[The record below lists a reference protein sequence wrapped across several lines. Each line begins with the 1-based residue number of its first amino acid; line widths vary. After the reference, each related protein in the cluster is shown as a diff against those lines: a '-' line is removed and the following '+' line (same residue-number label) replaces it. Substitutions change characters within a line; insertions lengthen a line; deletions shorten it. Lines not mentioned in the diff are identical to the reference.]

1 MDRKDEILHLQSR
14 FYTLNSIFM
23 YSYLILAFL
32 ISLSK
37 VEYKYTYCAIFL
49 ILALELLID
58 MGLSHFN
65 YNGSIKLCRFVR
77 IAEYITTM
85 VYVCIPSLRAAWD
98 NMFWIIG
105 IVFSIEIYLCFSLD
119 KFACQ
124 IGSTIANLVLLTG
137 MHTLSYI
144 FIDRSNVYFVYIIT
158 DVIYAL
164 VCFVVFIYVKKIM
177 QNIENRLMAK
187 DRILDKA
194 HDDYENLTVVQNK
207 LITLNEQLNNKRME
221 LEVLYRRLSRSNNE
235 MMIQYNIIKYISST
249 FEIKNIID
257 YTTESIKESMGV
269 AFCCIVLE
277 EKDSDGESRLL
288 YSMNTYLG
296 DNFKQGFVE
305 EYLKDNRLSD
315 RIKVKENVVRNR
327 VQKDWSP
334 FLSKYGV
341 GSVLLCPI
349 NVSNEYGYFMVGS
362 VSYDYF
368 KDNLYFFE
376 TIVTQLD
383 IAMAHASVYEQLK
396 EAVNKDGLSKI
407 YNRRYLNDY
416 MRKTKEKLEIYNT
429 VSIAIMDIDK
439 FKGINDR
446 YGHVNGDKIIVKCAG
461 IAASVSQN
469 DPDIITARYGGE
481 EFAIIFRNKT
491 KEFVMNSIK
500 NVHKQIKETKTYC
513 EDVNEYLTFD
523 VSMGVAMYPYD
534 CEDINNLLIYA
545 DRALYFSK
553 NNGRGCI
560 TYYRNGK
567 MVKDK
572 NETY

>member
-65 YNGSIKLCRFVR
+65 YNGSIRLCRFVR

-119 KFACQ
+119 KFAFQ
-124 IGSTIANLVLLTG
+124 IGSTIANLVLLVG

-269 AFCCIVLE
+269 AFCCIVLD

-296 DNFKQGFVE
+296 DNFKQGFLE

-341 GSVLLCPI
+341 GSVLMCPI

-368 KDNLYFFE
+368 KDNMYFFE

-383 IAMAHASVYEQLK
+383 MAMAHASVYEQLK

-416 MRKTKEKLEIYNT
+416 MQKTKEKLELYNT

-446 YGHVNGDKIIVKCAG
+446 YGHVNGDKIIVKCAS
-461 IAASVSQN
+461 IADSVSKN
-469 DPDIITARYGGE
+469 DPDIIAARYGGE

-560 TYYRNGK
+560 TYYRNGE

>member
-65 YNGSIKLCRFVR
+65 YNGSIRLCRFVR

-105 IVFSIEIYLCFSLD
+105 IVFSIEIYMCFSLD

-124 IGSTIANLVLLTG
+124 IGSTIANLVLLVG

-269 AFCCIVLE
+269 AFCCIVLD

-296 DNFKQGFVE
+296 DNFKQGFLE

-341 GSVLLCPI
+341 GSVLMCPI

-368 KDNLYFFE
+368 KDNMYFFE

-383 IAMAHASVYEQLK
+383 MAMAHASVYEQLK

-416 MRKTKEKLEIYNT
+416 MQKTKEKLELYNT

-446 YGHVNGDKIIVKCAG
+446 YGHVNGDKIIVKCAS
-461 IAASVSQN
+461 IADSVSQN
-469 DPDIITARYGGE
+469 DPDIIAARYGGE

-560 TYYRNGK
+560 TYYRNGE

>member
-1 MDRKDEILHLQSR
+1 M
-14 FYTLNSIFM
+14 
-23 YSYLILAFL
+23 
-32 ISLSK
+32 
-37 VEYKYTYCAIFL
+37 
-49 ILALELLID
+49 
-58 MGLSHFN
+58 
-65 YNGSIKLCRFVR
+65 
-77 IAEYITTM
+77 
-85 VYVCIPSLRAAWD
+85 
-98 NMFWIIG
+98 
-105 IVFSIEIYLCFSLD
+105 D

-144 FIDRSNVYFVYIIT
+144 FIVRSNVYFVYIIT

-296 DNFKQGFVE
+296 DNFKQGFEE

>member
-65 YNGSIKLCRFVR
+65 YNGSIRLCRFVR

-124 IGSTIANLVLLTG
+124 IGSTIANLVLLVG

-269 AFCCIVLE
+269 AFCCIVLD

-296 DNFKQGFVE
+296 DNFKQGFLE

-341 GSVLLCPI
+341 GSVLMCPI

-368 KDNLYFFE
+368 KDNMYFFE

-383 IAMAHASVYEQLK
+383 MAMAHASVYEQLK

-416 MRKTKEKLEIYNT
+416 MQKTKEKLELYNT

-446 YGHVNGDKIIVKCAG
+446 YGHVNGDKIIVKCAS
-461 IAASVSQN
+461 IADSVSQN
-469 DPDIITARYGGE
+469 DPDIIAARYGGE

-513 EDVNEYLTFD
+513 EDVKEYLTFD

-560 TYYRNGK
+560 TYYRNGE